1 MTPVVIVFLVTCIVA
16 ITALGAKISCV
27 DAAGAAVRAVA
38 RGEPVPDFGDGT
50 EVAVEHDGDL
60 VRVIVRMRVP
70 APMPSGFTVEE
81 RAVAMVEP
89 QATGG
94 S

>member
-1 MTPVVIVFLVTCIVA
+1 M
-16 ITALGAKISCV
+16 
-27 DAAGAAVRAVA
+27 
-38 RGEPVPDFGDGT
+38 PDFGDGT